1 MNKRNLWAALAAL
14 AALMPAAAAAQDS
27 MSNVIVTASRSDRS
41 GDRYY
46 DEQQS
51 AIGLTRRADFF
62 VKPLYVSSESRDPDQ
77 RREELLAMLRA
88 TIERASAAGVT
99 LVAGDYTLTPVTL
112 ANMAELTI
120 GSGNRPDTSRVQ
132 IYARMPV
139 SSAVARVRD
148 ADQRITTFVR
158 SVPVTGRSFIDM
170 GSTVLGL
177 SEPDQYRLDVVKAIA
192 DEARRYAAQFGPDY
206 GIEIRG
212 LDSELFW
219 QQAGEAEVFLYIA
232 HSFVIRPK

>member
-1 MNKRNLWAALAAL
+1 MTTKRLLAAFITL
-14 AALMPAAAAAQDS
+14 AILVPIPAAAQDE
-27 MSNVIVTASRSDRS
+27 SNVIVTGSRSDRS
-41 GDRYY
+41 DDQYY
-46 DEQQS
+46 DEEQS
-51 AIGLTRRADFF
+51 AIGLTRKADFF
-62 VKPLYVSSESRDPDQ
+62 VKPLYVSSDSRDPDQ
-77 RREELLAMLRA
+77 RQAELLAMLRA
-88 TIERASAAGVT
+88 TIERAGGAGIT

-112 ANMAELTI
+112 SGIENLEI

-132 IYARMPV
+132 VYARIPV
-139 SSAVARVRD
+139 SNDVDRVRD

-158 SVPVTGRSFIDM
+158 SVPVTGRSFIET

-177 SEPDQYRLDVVKAIA
+177 SNPDQYRLAVVQAIA
-192 DEARRYAAQFGPDY
+192 DEAKRYSAQFGSDY

-212 LDSELFW
+212 LDSELYW